1 MQVTFRLKEGNR
13 DRWEILVD
21 GEKWREVHRAI
32 FGRKPFFPPISTE
45 TDLQHLFEAF
55 EYRRV
60 KGYILWRLSTQ
71 SYHSEQLAKLLRDR
85 LVQDRTIDKV
95 IQEYREMGFL
105 DDESW
110 LQSFMRAQQKR
121 YSLRF
126 ILNKLHAKGLSSE
139 TIQRLANEW
148 KNPDEELQSIQHLI
162 KTRYRSKDLKDY
174 KSRQKVIASLARK
187 GYAFDQIQAAL
198 KQYQNEEFDD

>member
-1 MQVTFRLKEGNR
+1 VVFRPKEGNQ
-13 DRWEILVD
+13 DRWEILLN

-32 FGRKPFFPPISTE
+32 FGRKPTFPPLSSE
-45 TDLQHLFEAF
+45 EELQPIFDAF

-60 KGYILWRLSTQ
+60 KGYVLWRLSSQ

-85 LVQDRTIDKV
+85 LVQEKTIEHV
-95 IQEYREMGFL
+95 LQEYLEMGFL

-110 LQSFMRAQQKR
+110 LQSFMRTQQRR

-139 TIQRLANEW
+139 TIQRLAKEW
-148 KNPDEELQSIQHLI
+148 KNLEEEHQAIQHLL
-162 KTRYRSKDLKDY
+162 KTRYRTKDLTQY
-174 KSRQKVIASLARK
+174 KSRQKVIAALVRK
-187 GYAFDQIQAAL
+187 GYSFDQVQKAL
-198 KQYQNEEFDD
+198 HQLNIEEIDS